1 MGMAFTNDFKRFK
14 TLTSGHHIIM
24 GRKTF
29 ESPRPLPNRT
39 HVIITRQDNYAPE
52 GCIVVNSMDQAV
64 CCPRIKIFFYYGGEF
79 TLGIPLRINRTYFSA
94 SYF

>member
-29 ESPRPLPNRT
+29 ESLDLYPIE

-64 CCPRIKIFFYYGGEF
+64 CCPRIKIFFYYGGEI
-79 TLGIPLRINRTYFSA
+79 TLGIPFA
-94 SYF
+94 DK